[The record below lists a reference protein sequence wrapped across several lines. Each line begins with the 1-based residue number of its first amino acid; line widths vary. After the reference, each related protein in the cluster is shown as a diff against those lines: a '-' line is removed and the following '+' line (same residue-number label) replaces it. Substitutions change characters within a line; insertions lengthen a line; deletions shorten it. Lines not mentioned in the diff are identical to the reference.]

1 MTMKEME
8 SGQMEYYDAQ
18 HTMINGGQNLLDSFT
33 DVVHTAG
40 FMEYS
45 HLAHSVLIVMTL
57 YLVAME
63 ISENTQFETTSSWKK
78 ESLG

>member
-1 MTMKEME
+1 M
-8 SGQMEYYDAQ
+8 
-18 HTMINGGQNLLDSFT
+18 MINGRQNLLDSFT

-40 FMEYS
+40 FIEYS

-63 ISENTQFETTSSWKK
+63 ISENTQFETTSS
-78 ESLG
+78 ETSTYEGDGSSISSTFARTNILGKY